1 MKNKYY
7 RYSYENEAGQKIYES
22 LDGELLIQIDDSNIS
37 EYNFCTYENGKAS
50 RNLALMK
57 NVVDVDIAKSG
68 DIRVIYRR

>member
-22 LDGELLIQIDDSNIS
+22 LDGDLLIQIDNSAVNC
-37 EYNFCTYENGKAS
+37 YNFCTYEGGKAS
-50 RNLALMK
+50 RNLALMRD
-57 NVVDVDIAKSG
+57 VVDVDIAKSG